1 MTSWT
6 IRRHCLLAGS
16 LCLLLTES
24 VVRAGG
30 SLDCWM
36 IAAEPTA
43 AQGVTAPAEPPTA
56 GLDGGKLRLADCVV
70 SHPALSF
77 HAPPGTQGPFF
88 LGALTG
94 LLGHETG
101 HYLTNLLVGSTPRAE
116 SVHYGALPFFTWEP
130 DHLLTDREHYLTA
143 SAGFNAQN
151 LLNEFLL
158 RKHATRAR
166 RSAGVAGADDLRLEG
181 MLAFNYW
188 LTVGYGANAFFGGG
202 PPRRDTK
209 GMADTARLP
218 EAVIG
223 ALILTPAL
231 LDAYRYHH
239 PEARWPR
246 RASRT
251 AKVLLLVLALRAPP

>member
-1 MTSWT
+1 
-6 IRRHCLLAGS
+6 
-16 LCLLLTES
+16 
-24 VVRAGG
+24 
-30 SLDCWM
+30 
-36 IAAEPTA
+36 
-43 AQGVTAPAEPPTA
+43 
-56 GLDGGKLRLADCVV
+56 
-70 SHPALSF
+70 
-77 HAPPGTQGPFF
+77 
-88 LGALTG
+88 
-94 LLGHETG
+94 
-101 HYLTNLLVGSTPRAE
+101 
-116 SVHYGALPFFTWEP
+116 
-130 DHLLTDREHYLTA
+130 
-143 SAGFNAQN
+143 
-151 LLNEFLL
+151 
-158 RKHATRAR
+158 
-166 RSAGVAGADDLRLEG
+166 

-251 AKVLLLVLALRAPP
+251 AKVLLLVLALRAHP